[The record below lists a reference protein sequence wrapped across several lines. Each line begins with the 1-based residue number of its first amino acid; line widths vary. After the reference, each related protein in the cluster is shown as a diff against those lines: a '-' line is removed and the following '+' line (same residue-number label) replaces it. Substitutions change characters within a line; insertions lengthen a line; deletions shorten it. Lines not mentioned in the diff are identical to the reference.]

1 MGSEFALELS
11 SIDLGIIIAYF
22 FVVLAIGLWM
32 SRGQESGK
40 TCF

>member
-22 FVVLAIGLWM
+22 FVVLAID
-32 SRGQESGK
+32 SG
-40 TCF
+40 